1 MATAVEYPKSSS
13 LARTELQD
21 PLFVLSVWRSGSSL
35 LYALLN
41 QHSKIALLYE
51 GDLPRLHLFLW
62 GRFRSGAWRERW
74 EFWNQGPS
82 RHGIAIESMP
92 ANVSNAWEATRIV
105 YQGVAR
111 RKKATIWGEKTPHW
125 YDCPLHMAE
134 KFPDA
139 RFIFLWRDMNAVMES
154 IRRAALSERF
164 FRKAGFANRALIGNE
179 KLRQACDVLK
189 SRGRP
194 VHEVNY
200 EDLTSN
206 TSECMRQICQF
217 LDVPFESR
225 ITSLEGADRSAI
237 SSGEHHAMVRRD
249 RVVGQRKHAD
259 LLSPVLQAKISRY
272 ICRWKRRYD
281 GKWPKYPLELP
292 EGIRPPSLFER
303 WRDRMAYQVVLGRDK
318 MVAVIYAVVP
328 LDLARWLRYWL
339 RRRSY
344 KGDTSRCH
352 NESFSQSTIREKAR

>member
-1 MATAVEYPKSSS
+1 MTTVVENPKSGSS
-13 LARTELQD
+13 IRTELQD

-51 GDLPRLHLFLW
+51 GDLPRLHLFLL
-62 GRFRSGAWRERW
+62 GRFRSGAWRARW

-82 RHGIAIESMP
+82 RHGIATASLP

-105 YQGVAR
+105 YQEVAR
-111 RKKATIWGEKTPHW
+111 RKQATIWGEKTPHW

-134 KFPDA
+134 KFPSA

-154 IRRAALSERF
+154 ISRAALTERF
-164 FRKAGFANRALIGNE
+164 FRKAGMATRALIGNE

-206 TSECMRQICQF
+206 TSKCMRQICLF
-217 LDVPFESR
+217 LELPFESR

-237 SSGEHHAMVRRD
+237 CSGQHHAMVRSE
-249 RVVGQRKHAD
+249 RVVAQRKEAD
-259 LLSPVLQAKISRY
+259 FLSPALKAKVNRY
-272 ICRWKRRYD
+272 ICRWRRCYD
-281 GKWPKYPLELP
+281 GKWPKYPLQLP
-292 EGIRPPSLFER
+292 ESTRPPSVIEL
-303 WRDRMAYQVVLGRDK
+303 WCDWITYQVALCRDK
-318 MVAVIYAVVP
+318 MIAVIYAVMP
-328 LDLARWLRYWL
+328 IDLARWLRCWL
-339 RRRSY
+339 RQRSCA
-344 KGDTSRCH
+344 KRSLPM
-352 NESFSQSTIREKAR
+352 SL